1 MNQTISNLNLYAEN
15 HTLPEVLQH
24 IAEQYV
30 NSIVFTTSFGLED
43 QIITHL
49 IFTHTIPIEVITL
62 DTGRLFK
69 ETYKVYNKTLEK
81 YKKPIVAFFP
91 DTTQVETMLREKGPM
106 SFYNSVEDRKECC
119 TIRKVLPLNRA
130 LANKKMWIT
139 GIRAEQ
145 SSNRKD
151 LTMFEYDADRE
162 MIKCNLLIDWT
173 FTQVQDYVKKEAIPY
188 NILHDKGF
196 VSIGCEPC
204 TRAIKQ
210 GEDFRAG
217 RWWWEDNSK
226 KECGLHT
233 HS

>member
-24 IAEQYV
+24 IAEQYA

-81 YKKPIVAFFP
+81 YKKPIIAFFP

-130 LANKKMWIT
+130 LANKKMFSKDRLRSPLSTLPTYVRW
-139 GIRAEQ
+139 RPLRKA
-145 SSNRKD
+145 SS
-151 LTMFEYDADRE
+151 
-162 MIKCNLLIDWT
+162 
-173 FTQVQDYVKKEAIPY
+173 
-188 NILHDKGF
+188 
-196 VSIGCEPC
+196 S
-204 TRAIKQ
+204 
-210 GEDFRAG
+210 
-217 RWWWEDNSK
+217 
-226 KECGLHT
+226 
-233 HS
+233 

>member
-49 IFTHTIPIEVITL
+49 IFTHNIPIEVVTL

-81 YKKPIVAFFP
+81 YKKPIIAFFP